1 MRVEIW
7 TDIACPWCYIGKA
20 RFERALATFDHRDH
34 VEVVHRS
41 FELNPKAED
50 GTTPI
55 IDAVAAQYG
64 RTRGQQ
70 VAREEYA
77 ASEAHAEGLGFRVGA
92 RVHGNTFDLHR
103 LLHFAKA
110 RGLQVEL
117 MNLAFR
123 VNFADERSIYDR
135 ETLVSL
141 AAEVGLDEAEA
152 REVLADADAYAK
164 EVRADEREA
173 AELGAGGVPF
183 FVLDRQYGVTGLQSF
198 ELFSRT
204 LEQAWENRSASR
216 PGHPDTA
223 A

>member
-20 RFERALATFDHRDH
+20 RFERALAAFDHRDD

-41 FELNPKAED
+41 FELNPKAEN

-77 ASEAHAEGLGFRVGA
+77 ASEAHAEGLGFMVGA
-92 RVHGNTFDLHR
+92 RVHGNTFDIHR

-117 MNLAFR
+117 MDLAFR
-123 VNFADERSIYDR
+123 VHFADKRSIYDR
-135 ETLVSL
+135 ATLVSL
-141 AAEVGLDEAEA
+141 AVEVGLDEAEV
-152 REVLADADAYAK
+152 RQVLADAEAYAE
-164 EVRADEREA
+164 EVRADERQA

-183 FVLDRQYGVTGLQSF
+183 FVLNRQYGVSGLQSI
-198 ELFSRT
+198 ELFSQA
-204 LEQAWENRSASR
+204 LEQAWQNGPAPR
-216 PGHPDTA
+216 H
-223 A
+223 

>member
-20 RFERALATFDHRDH
+20 RFERALAAFDHHDD

-41 FELNPKAED
+41 FELNPKAEN

-77 ASEAHAEGLGFRVGA
+77 ASEARAEGLGFMVGA
-92 RVHGNTFDLHR
+92 RVHGNTFDVHR

-117 MNLAFR
+117 MDLAFR

-135 ETLVSL
+135 ATLVSL
-141 AAEVGLDEAEA
+141 AVEVGLDEAEV
-152 REVLADADAYAK
+152 RQVLADAEAYAE
-164 EVRADEREA
+164 EVRADERQA

-183 FVLDRQYGVTGLQSF
+183 FVLDRQYGVSGLQSI
-198 ELFSRT
+198 ELFSQA
-204 LEQAWENRSASR
+204 LEQAWQNRPAPR
-216 PGHPDTA
+216 H
-223 A
+223 

>member
-7 TDIACPWCYIGKA
+7 TDIACPWCYIAKA
-20 RFERALATFDHRDH
+20 RFERALAAFDHRDD

-41 FELNPKAED
+41 FELNPKAEN

-77 ASEAHAEGLGFRVGA
+77 ASEAHAEGLGFKVGA
-92 RVHGNTFDLHR
+92 RVHGNTFDVHR

-117 MNLAFR
+117 MDLAFR

-135 ETLVSL
+135 ATLVSL
-141 AAEVGLDEAEA
+141 AVEVGLDDAEV
-152 REVLADADAYAK
+152 RQVLADAEAYAE
-164 EVRADEREA
+164 EVRADERQA

-183 FVLDRQYGVTGLQSF
+183 FVLDRQYGVSGLQSI
-198 ELFSRT
+198 ELFSQA
-204 LEQAWENRSASR
+204 LEQAWQNRPAPR
-216 PGHPDTA
+216 H
-223 A
+223 